1 LFKHLWQLSI
11 KTVIKQ
17 FLSCDWGTSSFRIK
31 LIETDGL
38 TVLSEVHH
46 NQGISNTYLG
56 WKQCEAVH
64 DRFLFFLDVIKSS
77 IIVLEGKVNKSLS
90 GVPVLLS
97 GMASST
103 LGMITLPYKE
113 LPFKTDG
120 SDLKLHWAKAKK
132 GFEHDVIIIS
142 GVCSETDVMRGE
154 ETQLVGAI
162 QKDFQEEHVYIFPGT
177 HSKHITVKENNVCS
191 FKTYMTGELFALLS
205 NHGTLAE
212 AVDVTSDLLDEA
224 CIQNFKQGVEDTL
237 KSNLLHSLFQV
248 RARFLLLNSSKDLN
262 SSYLSGLL
270 IGQEVKDV
278 VNQNPSGITL
288 VGHGINKRY
297 QLAMQTL
304 NIQTPVRLIND
315 GDVTA
320 KGQFAIL
327 SGNSEMSNYFHLNS

>member
-1 LFKHLWQLSI
+1 M
-11 KTVIKQ
+11 IKQ

-31 LIETDGL
+31 LIDTDGL
-38 TVLSEVHH
+38 TVLSEVHS
-46 NQGISNTYLG
+46 NQGISNTYLA
-56 WKQCEAVH
+56 WKQSEAGN

-77 IIVLEGKVNKSLS
+77 IVVLEGKVNKSLAN
-90 GVPVLLS
+90 VPVLLS
-97 GMASST
+97 GMASSS
-103 LGMITLPYKE
+103 LGMITLPYKK

-120 SDLKLHWAKAKK
+120 SDLELHWVKANK

-162 QKDFQEEHVYIFPGT
+162 QKNFQEEHVYIFPGT
-177 HSKHITVKENNVCS
+177 HSKHITVKENRACS
-191 FKTYMTGELFALLS
+191 FKTYMTGEIFALLS

-270 IGQEVKDV
+270 IGQEVKEL
-278 VNQNPSGITL
+278 VNQNLSGITL
-288 VGHGINKRY
+288 VGHGINNRY

-304 NIQTPVRLIND
+304 NIQAPVRLIND
-315 GDVTA
+315 AAVTA

-327 SGNSEMSNYFHLNS
+327 SNNSEMRNCFHLSS